1 LYKGLYSTS
10 PFILIIYFTL
20 LSLRS
25 FNALLKLKVLE
36 KSLPFY

>member
-10 PFILIIYFTL
+10 LFILIACFTL
-20 LSLRS
+20 LSSGS